1 MAVCSRPGPG
11 TGQKA
16 GEARGPSRPVFLLT
30 LAVITS
36 SSLSAL
42 SLYQLVVLREEVEGL
57 KSEACRRREDGQEGK
72 HGEQVLLS
80 FCCRFFRLSPPNHLV
95 YSGIPNKVRHKL
107 SAIRQPTCTGCWP
120 TGQNVSDGRGGQ
132 TDPQH
137 TFSLMRRRRMA
148 SGTDSSDSLSCL
160 QLLAN
165 KSRKIFRKD
174 FALEPYTGI
183 PWQTGLRKGSA
194 LETLGDNILIRQEGF
209 YFVYSQEEDSGGRRG
224 SARHPVPLHP
234 EHGQHVPL
242 QHVLHGRCREAG
254 GR

>member
-72 HGEQVLLS
+72 HGE
-80 FCCRFFRLSPPNHLV
+80 
-95 YSGIPNKVRHKL
+95 
-107 SAIRQPTCTGCWP
+107 
-120 TGQNVSDGRGGQ
+120 QNVSDGRGGQ

-209 YFVYSQEEDSGGRRG
+209 YFVYSQVYYMDSRFAMGHVVIRRKRTVVG
-224 SARHPVPLHP
+224 DEA
-234 EHGQHVPL
+234 QHVIL
-242 QHVLHGRCREAG
+242 FRCIQSMDSMYPYNTCYTG
-254 GR
+254 GVVKLEVGDQLELLIPRSAANVSLDGDSTFLGAIKLV